1 MKFIKNN
8 DGYNQGY
15 EVVKDGEVIG
25 FVYKTTLIDLT
36 VMWKNNKNDDLFITR
51 KDASEA
57 LL

>member
-1 MKFIKNN
+1 MTVITKDMKSLRMGKLLVLFIKP
-8 DGYNQGY
+8 
-15 EVVKDGEVIG
+15 
-25 FVYKTTLIDLT
+25 TLIDLT